1 MRNSI
6 NNNIHIFE
14 IKIFINYIITAHF
27 NICNLFFFTI
37 TTKNISPQTLQN
49 LSNSL
54 TNSSKPQNSNSTI
67 INSYTSI
74 INYQLYNPLRR
85 WNCILNNNLFVLHK
99 IKNPITF
106 FKFLNNIILNS
117 STKNNLFP
125 HQTNKL
131 IN

>member
-49 LSNSL
+49 PSHSL
-54 TNSSKPQNSNSTI
+54 PNSSKPQNSNSTI

-117 STKNNLFP
+117 ST
-125 HQTNKL
+125 
-131 IN
+131 